1 MAENIFYEAAITY
14 INQGFSIF
22 PLQVKGKKPL
32 TTHGVKDASKDPAVI
47 KGWWQ
52 QWPQANIGIATGQV
66 SGGLCVIDMDIDEKK
81 GLDGFKTLR
90 DWQDGHGIISPSW
103 LCKTGRGGYHYYFIA
118 DEPISNRV
126 GIIPGVDIRGDGE
139 SWNIR
144 Q

>member
-90 DWQDGHGIISPSW
+90 DWQDGHLRLQPSSRRND
-103 LCKTGRGGYHYYFIA
+103 C
-118 DEPISNRV
+118 
-126 GIIPGVDIRGDGE
+126 GE
-139 SWNIR
+139 I
-144 Q
+144 QQTVP